1 MNSAE
6 LAKLICT
13 AAEDKKAR
21 DVVTI
26 DLAGKTSVADYF
38 VICEGDTDRQ
48 VRAIVDSIEETCKLN
63 GVRPLG
69 VAGMK
74 DASWACIDF
83 DAVIAHVFL
92 PGERTFYDL
101 ESLWQASATLRE
113 EQGEMPKKE
122 IRRKE
127 LPRKVVPKK

>member
-1 MNSAE
+1 MTSAE
-6 LAKLICT
+6 LAQLIVV
-13 AAEDKKAR
+13 AAADRRAR

-26 DLAGKTSVADYF
+26 DLAGKTTIADYF

-48 VRAIVDSIEETCKLN
+48 VRAIVDSIEEACGER

-101 ESLWQASATLRE
+101 ESLWEATAERRE
-113 EQGEMPKKE
+113 EQGEMPRK
-122 IRRKE
+122 IVRRRAS
-127 LPRKVVPKK
+127 PRKPG